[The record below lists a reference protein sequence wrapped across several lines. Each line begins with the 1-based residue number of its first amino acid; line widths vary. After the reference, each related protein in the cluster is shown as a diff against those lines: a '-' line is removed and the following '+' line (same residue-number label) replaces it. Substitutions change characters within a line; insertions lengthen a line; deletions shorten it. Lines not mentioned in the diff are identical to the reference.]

1 MYSGASSRGSAYFGQ
16 GSGSIWLDDVRC
28 SGNETRLVDCTA
40 NTLGSHDCS
49 HSEDA
54 GVICTT
60 SVLFHKILIPL
71 SVIDWS
77 TRTMIMGVNYNVP
90 VQLRQIT
97 VIYFFLLCIYNEGA
111 LYV

>member
-1 MYSGASSRGSAYFGQ
+1 MCGCMCKLIQCEVKTPNLSLTSKLDNYSNICYLFQSIFLCTGASSRVSAYFGR

-40 NTLGSHDCS
+40 RALGSHDCS

-60 SVLFHKILIPL
+60 SELFHK
-71 SVIDWS
+71 VH
-77 TRTMIMGVNYNVP
+77 
-90 VQLRQIT
+90 
-97 VIYFFLLCIYNEGA
+97 IYDHYLQ
-111 LYV
+111 